1 MISPAAWSHVL
12 SAAITKV
19 TAKFQELVKVDKLPQ
34 KATLHKPA
42 KWLGF
47 EEYTGLSKHWLF
59 LPFED
64 SQPDETK
71 LLDSVD
77 LEVGA
82 LEILWRV
89 LPPYTVMLPVQLP
102 SCLHQG
108 SVTGREAAQEAAVK
122 VRSGLVGWQDKANTD
137 RFWIK

>member
-1 MISPAAWSHVL
+1 M
-12 SAAITKV
+12 K
-19 TAKFQELVKVDKLPQ
+19 AKFQELVKVDKLPQ

-42 KWLGF
+42 KWLAF
-47 EEYTGLSKHWLF
+47 EEYTELSKHWTF

-64 SQPDETK
+64 SQPDGTK

-89 LPPYTVMLPVQLP
+89 LPPYTVMVPVEL
-102 SCLHQG
+102 SGCLLQG
-108 SVTGREAAQEAAVK
+108 SQEGCSVSAELPPNLQEERAGNLK
-122 VRSGLVGWQDKANTD
+122 KSEDKLRRRDQKKSFARSIVCPIGT
-137 RFWIK
+137 